1 MLLLFR
7 RKTKLTAMGGQ
18 IMNEGSTAALLT
30 FAGYTISVFVL
41 AILSNR
47 VGKGKDFV
55 GEYFLGSRSFGVWA
69 FALTFAA
76 TNASGGSFT
85 GFPALIYTHGWTL
98 ALWIAAYMVMP
109 LVSMAL
115 IGKRMNQIAR
125 KTNAL
130 TIPEVLRARFE
141 SPAVGLVATS
151 LLIFFMFF
159 YLLAQFKAGGIIL
172 STLFADEPLFQSAVS
187 FVSQT
192 TVNIPWVNQAEPDY
206 LVCLIVFAA
215 AVIIYVVYG
224 GFRAVV
230 WTDVMQGIVMFAG
243 VILMLGMALWQVGGL
258 DNATRKLEQMIP
270 PEHGSAIL
278 STDTVTDTDQTFAKG
293 TWLFDAG
300 QVFRLGELAVI
311 REGQSSTVPVKIL
324 KITTPF
330 EIEAL
335 NAKRISGQIPDP
347 DLTVRVTDPKPYK
360 YGAGQTGNYV
370 SNPGPDS
377 GNDFGFLAIGT
388 AISFFIFWPFAAT
401 GQPSNM
407 VRLLSFKD
415 TRTLRYSIVTVAIYY
430 SIIYFAL
437 IIIFCCARV
446 LMPGMEI
453 APDQTMPAFAA
464 QLTRDAGIPWL
475 AGLLVAA
482 PFAAVMS
489 SVDSFLLVVSSA
501 VVRDI
506 YQQHVDRKAP
516 EKMIK
521 ILSYSVTVIVG
532 VLAVLC
538 VLNPPEYLQDLIVF
552 ATGGLAACF
561 LIPMLL
567 SLYWP
572 RMTSSATIAAMLG
585 GTGMHMGLTCWGY
598 IENGKFQA
606 YSFLGV
612 NPFIWDLVGSLCI
625 ALITIG
631 LGLIGL
637 GSKPN
642 RDLVLKFFHDTSA
655 NQD

>member
-1 MLLLFR
+1 
-7 RKTKLTAMGGQ
+7 
-18 IMNEGSTAALLT
+18 
-30 FAGYTISVFVL
+30 
-41 AILSNR
+41 
-47 VGKGKDFV
+47 
-55 GEYFLGSRSFGVWA
+55 
-69 FALTFAA
+69 
-76 TNASGGSFT
+76 
-85 GFPALIYTHGWTL
+85 
-98 ALWIAAYMVMP
+98 
-109 LVSMAL
+109 
-115 IGKRMNQIAR
+115 
-125 KTNAL
+125 
-130 TIPEVLRARFE
+130 
-141 SPAVGLVATS
+141 
-151 LLIFFMFF
+151 
-159 YLLAQFKAGGIIL
+159 
-172 STLFADEPLFQSAVS
+172 
-187 FVSQT
+187 
-192 TVNIPWVNQAEPDY
+192 
-206 LVCLIVFAA
+206 
-215 AVIIYVVYG
+215 
-224 GFRAVV
+224 
-230 WTDVMQGIVMFAG
+230 
-243 VILMLGMALWQVGGL
+243 
-258 DNATRKLEQMIP
+258 LEKMIP
-270 PEHGSAIL
+270 PEHGFAIL
-278 STDTVTDTDQTFAKG
+278 STTSASNVDQTYAKG
-293 TWLFDAG
+293 TWLFDSG
-300 QVFRLGELAVI
+300 NVFRLGELATI
-311 REGQSSTVPVKIL
+311 AKGQSSTEPVKIL

-330 EIEAL
+330 EIEEL
-335 NAKRISGQIPDP
+335 NSKRKSGRIADTG
-347 DLTVRVTDPKPYK
+347 LRVRVTKPEAYQ
-360 YGAGQTGNYV
+360 YGAGQTGTYV

-377 GNDFGFLAIGT
+377 ANELGFLAVGT

-464 QLTRDAGIPWL
+464 QLTQDAGIPWL

-506 YQQHVDRKAP
+506 YQQHVDRQAP

-538 VLNPPEYLQDLIVF
+538 VLNPPQYLQDLIVF

-572 RMTSSATIAAMLG
+572 RMTANATIAAMLG

-598 IENGKFQA
+598 LANNEFRA
-606 YSFLGV
+606 YSFLGL
-612 NPFIWDLVGSLCI
+612 NPFIWDLIGSLVM
-625 ALITIG
+625 ALIVIAVG
-631 LGLIGL
+631 P
-637 GSKPN
+637 KPN

-655 NQD
+655 SRD

>member
-1 MLLLFR
+1 
-7 RKTKLTAMGGQ
+7 
-18 IMNEGSTAALLT
+18 MNEGSTAALLT
-30 FAGYTISVFVL
+30 FAGYTISVFLL

-47 VGKGKDFV
+47 VAKGKDFV
-55 GEYFLGSRSFGVWA
+55 GEYFLGSRGFGVWA

-98 ALWIAAYMVMP
+98 ALWIGAYMVMP

-115 IGKRMNQIAR
+115 IGKRINQIAR
-125 KTNAL
+125 KCDAL

-141 SPAVGLVATS
+141 SSAVGIVATS

-159 YLLAQFKAGGIIL
+159 YLVAQFKAGGKIL
-172 STLFADEPLFQSAVS
+172 TTLFAGEPLFQSAVS
-187 FVSQT
+187 LVSQIT
-192 TVNIPWVNQAEPDY
+192 SDIPWVNQAEPDY
-206 LVCLIVFAA
+206 LVCLILFAA
-215 AVIIYVVYG
+215 AVIVYVVYG

-230 WTDVMQGIVMFAG
+230 WTDVMQGIVMFVG
-243 VILMLGMALWQVGGL
+243 VILMLGLALWQAGGL
-258 DNATRKLEQMIP
+258 ENATRKIARMIP
-270 PEHGSAIL
+270 PEHGQATLSAN
-278 STDTVTDTDQTFAKG
+278 SVAESDQTFAKG
-293 TWLFDAG
+293 TWLFDSG
-300 QVFRLGELAVI
+300 EVFRLGELATI
-311 REGQSSTVPVKIL
+311 PKGQTSTQAVKIL
-324 KITTPF
+324 KISTPF
-330 EIEAL
+330 EIEEL
-335 NAKRISGQIPDP
+335 NAKKASGKIDDP
-347 DLTVRVTDPKPYK
+347 GLKVLVTERTPYK
-360 YGAGQTGNYV
+360 YGAGKTGTYV
-370 SNPGPDS
+370 SNPGPSSSTDL
-377 GNDFGFLAIGT
+377 GFLAIGS

-415 TRTLRYSIVTVAIYY
+415 TRTLRYSVVTVAIYY

-453 APDQTMPAFAA
+453 DPDRTMPEFAS

-506 YQQHVDRKAP
+506 YQQHVDRNAP
-516 EKMIK
+516 ERKIK
-521 ILSYSVTVIVG
+521 LLSYSVTIIVG
-532 VLAVLC
+532 VLAVLF

-567 SLYWP
+567 SLYWR
-572 RMTSSATIAAMLG
+572 RMTSVATIVAMLG
-585 GTGMHMGLTCWGY
+585 GTGVHLGLTCWGY
-598 IENGKFQA
+598 LEDGEFRA
-606 YSFLGV
+606 YSFLGM
-612 NPFIWDLVGSLCI
+612 NPFIWDLVGSLCLALLAI
-625 ALITIG
+625 ALG
-631 LGLIGL
+631 P
-637 GSKPN
+637 KPN
-642 RDLVLKFFHDTSA
+642 RDLIVKFFHDKPAASP
-655 NQD
+655 

>member
-1 MLLLFR
+1 MS
-7 RKTKLTAMGGQ
+7 
-18 IMNEGSTAALLT
+18 EGSTAALLT

-130 TIPEVLRARFE
+130 TIPEVLRARFD
-141 SPAVGLVATS
+141 SSAVGLVATS

-187 FVSQT
+187 FVSQMT
-192 TVNIPWVNQAEPDY
+192 MNIPWVNQAEPDY
-206 LVCLIVFAA
+206 LLCLILFAG

-230 WTDVMQGIVMFAG
+230 WTDVMQGIVMFLG

-258 DNATRKLEQMIP
+258 ETATRKLEKMIP
-270 PEHGSAIL
+270 PEHGFAIL
-278 STDTVTDTDQTFAKG
+278 STTSASNVDQTYAKG
-293 TWLFDAG
+293 TWLFDSG
-300 QVFRLGELAVI
+300 NVFRLGELATI
-311 REGQSSTVPVKIL
+311 AKGQSSTEPVKIL

-330 EIEAL
+330 EIEEL
-335 NAKRISGQIPDP
+335 NSKRKSGRIADTG
-347 DLTVRVTDPKPYK
+347 LRVRVTKPEAYQ
-360 YGAGQTGNYV
+360 YGAGQTGTYV

-377 GNDFGFLAIGT
+377 ANELGFLAVGT

-464 QLTRDAGIPWL
+464 QLTQDAGIPWL

-506 YQQHVDRKAP
+506 YQQHVDRQAP

-538 VLNPPEYLQDLIVF
+538 VLNPPQYLQDLIVF

-572 RMTSSATIAAMLG
+572 RMTANATIAAMLG

-598 IENGKFQA
+598 LANNEFRA
-606 YSFLGV
+606 YSFLGL
-612 NPFIWDLVGSLCI
+612 NPFIWDLIGSLVM
-625 ALITIG
+625 ALIVIAVG
-631 LGLIGL
+631 P
-637 GSKPN
+637 KPN

-655 NQD
+655 SRD

>member
-1 MLLLFR
+1 MR
-7 RKTKLTAMGGQ
+7 EIQ
-18 IMNEGSTAALLT
+18 IMNNEGSTAALLT
-30 FAGYTISVFVL
+30 FVGYTISVFFL

-47 VGKGKDFV
+47 AGKGKDFV
-55 GEYFLGSRSFGVWA
+55 GEYFLGSRGFGVWA

-98 ALWIAAYMVMP
+98 AFWIAAYMVMP

-115 IGKRMNQIAR
+115 IGKRMNQVAR

-141 SPAVGLVATS
+141 SPAVGLVATA

-172 STLFADEPLFQSAVS
+172 STLLAEEPLFQSAVA

-192 TVNIPWVNQAEPDY
+192 TMDIPWINQAEPDY

-215 AVIIYVVYG
+215 AVIVYVVYG

-230 WTDVMQGIVMFAG
+230 WTDVMQGIVMFVG

-258 DNATRKLEQMIP
+258 ENATRKLEKMTP
-270 PEHGSAIL
+270 PEPGMAVL
-278 STDTVTDTDQTFAKG
+278 SSDAKPQTDLVIPKG
-293 TWLFDAG
+293 TWLFDSG
-300 QVFRLGELAVI
+300 NVFRL
-311 REGQSSTVPVKIL
+311 REMVTLKKEQASSGPVEVL

-330 EIEAL
+330 EIEEIY
-335 NAKRISGQIPDP
+335 AKRNSGQIPDP
-347 DLTVRVTDPKPYK
+347 NLQVRITEGEKETDWGPYIN
-360 YGAGQTGNYV
+360 GAGKTGVYV
-370 SNPGPDS
+370 NNPGPSRD
-377 GNDFGFLAIGT
+377 NELGFLAIGT

-415 TRTLRYSIVTVAIYY
+415 TRTLRYSIVTVAVYY

-464 QLTRDAGIPWL
+464 QLTQDAGIPWL
-475 AGLLVAA
+475 AGLLIAA

-506 YQQHVDRKAP
+506 YQEHIDRKAP
-516 EKMIK
+516 EKHIK
-521 ILSYSVTVIVG
+521 MLSYGVTVLIG
-532 VLAVLC
+532 VLAIIC
-538 VLNPPEYLQDLIVF
+538 VLNPPQYLQDLIVF

-561 LIPMLL
+561 FIPMVL
-567 SLYWP
+567 SLYW
-572 RMTSSATIAAMLG
+572 RKMTASATIAAMLG

-598 IENGKFQA
+598 IKEDKFQA
-606 YSFLGV
+606 YSILGL
-612 NPFIWDLVGSLCI
+612 NPFIWDLVGSLLL
-625 ALITIG
+625 ALLVVA
-631 LGLIGL
+631 LGP
-637 GSKPN
+637 KPN
-642 RDLVLKFFHDTSA
+642 RELVLKFFHDSSTGISQEQPNRA
-655 NQD
+655 P

>member
-1 MLLLFR
+1 MS
-7 RKTKLTAMGGQ
+7 
-18 IMNEGSTAALLT
+18 EGSTAALLT

-55 GEYFLGSRSFGVWA
+55 GEYFLGSRGFGVWA

-141 SPAVGLVATS
+141 SSAVGLVATS

-187 FVSQT
+187 YVRQMT
-192 TVNIPWVNQAEPDY
+192 MNIPWVSQAEPDY
-206 LVCLIVFAA
+206 LLCLILFAG

-230 WTDVMQGIVMFAG
+230 WTDVMQGIVMFVG

-258 DNATRKLEQMIP
+258 ETATRKLEKMIP
-270 PEHGSAIL
+270 PEHGTAIL
-278 STDTVTDTDQTFAKG
+278 STASASNVDQTFAKG
-293 TWLFDAG
+293 TWLFDSG
-300 QVFRLGELAVI
+300 NVFRLGELATI
-311 REGQSSTVPVKIL
+311 PKGQSTTEPVKIL

-330 EIEAL
+330 EIEEL
-335 NAKRISGQIPDP
+335 NTKWKAGRIADTG
-347 DLTVRVTDPKPYK
+347 LRVKVTKLEAYE
-360 YGAGQTGNYV
+360 YGAGQTGTYV

-377 GNDFGFLAIGT
+377 ANELGFLAVGT

-464 QLTRDAGIPWL
+464 QLTQDAGIPWL

-506 YQQHVDRKAP
+506 YQQHVDRQAP

-538 VLNPPEYLQDLIVF
+538 VLNPPQYLQDLIVF

-572 RMTSSATIAAMLG
+572 RMTANATIAAMLG

-598 IENGKFQA
+598 LTSQEFRA

-612 NPFIWDLVGSLCI
+612 NPFIWDLVGSLAV
-625 ALITIG
+625 ALIVLAIG
-631 LGLIGL
+631 P
-637 GSKPN
+637 KPN
-642 RDLVLKFFHDTSA
+642 RDLVLKFFHDASA
-655 NQD
+655 SRG

>member
-1 MLLLFR
+1 MS
-7 RKTKLTAMGGQ
+7 
-18 IMNEGSTAALLT
+18 EGSTAALLT
-30 FAGYTISVFVL
+30 FAGYTISVFAL

-55 GEYFLGSRSFGVWA
+55 SEYFLGSRGFGVWA

-130 TIPEVLRARFE
+130 TIPEVLRARFD

-192 TVNIPWVNQAEPDY
+192 TTNIPWVNQAEPDY

-230 WTDVMQGIVMFAG
+230 WTDVMQGIVMFLG

-258 DNATRKLEQMIP
+258 EVATRKLAKMIP
-270 PEHGSAIL
+270 PEHGMAVL
-278 STDTVTDTDQTFAKG
+278 STGSTAESDQTFAKG
-293 TWLFDAG
+293 IWLFDSG
-300 QVFRLGELAVI
+300 NVFRLGEAATLTK
-311 REGQSSTVPVKIL
+311 GKSSTDPVKIL
-324 KITTPF
+324 KIITPF
-330 EIEAL
+330 EVEEL
-335 NAKRISGQIPDP
+335 NAKRISGKIPDP
-347 DLTVRVTDPKPYK
+347 ELRVNVTEAEPYK

-377 GNDFGFLAIGT
+377 GNQLGFLAIGT

-506 YQQHVDRKAP
+506 YQQHVDRNAP

-532 VLAVLC
+532 VLAVLA
-538 VLNPPEYLQDLIVF
+538 VLNPPQYLQDLIVF

-572 RMTSSATIAAMLG
+572 RMTSNATIAAMLG
-585 GTGMHMGLTCWGY
+585 GTGMHLGLTCYGY
-598 IENGKFQA
+598 WENQTFRA

-612 NPFIWDLVGSLCI
+612 NPFIWDLVGSLGI
-625 ALITIG
+625 ALVVIA
-631 LGLIGL
+631 LGP
-637 GSKPN
+637 KPN

-655 NQD
+655 NRT

>member
-1 MLLLFR
+1 MS
-7 RKTKLTAMGGQ
+7 
-18 IMNEGSTAALLT
+18 EGSTAALLT

-55 GEYFLGSRSFGVWA
+55 GEYFLGSRGFGVWA

-141 SPAVGLVATS
+141 SSAVGLVATS

-187 FVSQT
+187 FVSQAT
-192 TVNIPWVNQAEPDY
+192 MNIPWINQAEPDY
-206 LVCLIVFAA
+206 LLCLILFAG

-230 WTDVMQGIVMFAG
+230 WTDVMQGIVMFLG

-258 DNATRKLEQMIP
+258 EAATRKLEKMIP
-270 PEHGSAIL
+270 PEHGTAVL
-278 STDTVTDTDQTFAKG
+278 SSVTASSSDQTFAKG
-293 TWLFDAG
+293 TWLFDSG
-300 QVFRLGELAVI
+300 NVFRLGELATI
-311 REGQSSTVPVKIL
+311 AKGKSSTGPVKIL

-330 EIEAL
+330 EIEEL
-335 NAKRISGQIPDP
+335 NTKRKSGRISDTG
-347 DLTVRVTDPKPYK
+347 LRVSVTKPKAYR
-360 YGAGQTGNYV
+360 YGAGQTGTYV

-377 GNDFGFLAIGT
+377 ANELGFLAVGT

-464 QLTRDAGIPWL
+464 QLTKDAGIPWL

-506 YQQHVDRKAP
+506 YQQHVDRQAP

-521 ILSYSVTVIVG
+521 LLSYSVTVIVG

-538 VLNPPEYLQDLIVF
+538 VLNPPQYLQDLIVF

-572 RMTSSATIAAMLG
+572 RMTASATIAAMLG

-598 IENGKFQA
+598 VAYKEFKA

-612 NPFIWDLVGSLCI
+612 NPFIWDLVGSLAI
-625 ALITIG
+625 ALLVIAVG
-631 LGLIGL
+631 P
-637 GSKPN
+637 KPN
-642 RDLVLKFFHDTSA
+642 RDLILKFFHNVPAKSD
-655 NQD
+655 